1 MTRGRKMKWTPI
13 ITVSLG
19 LFLCACEDEVDRS
32 KECGF
37 EGNCCWEE
45 KVGDKTV
52 YSCND
57 ISNDA
62 GQSLVCKNK
71 KCVWGTAPVPDTGP
85 IPDTKPPADGSP
97 ADGKPDTPKGDGPG
111 PETAPDTGAPDTG
124 APDTG
129 APDTASAG

>member
-1 MTRGRKMKWTPI
+1 MKWTPI

-52 YSCND
+52 YSCNK

-85 IPDTKPPADGSP
+85 TPDTTPPKQDGAPAD
-97 ADGKPDTPKGDGPG
+97 AKPDAAQGDGP
-111 PETAPDTGAPDTG
+111 EPDTGAPDTV
-124 APDTG
+124 APDTV
-129 APDTASAG
+129 APDTVAAG